1 MCISLVKVRLHI
13 NRPSISKLYGYVV
26 EIAKPLIRIGSEE
39 EERCTHT
46 YSKKAIERSCG
57 EDRRENGL
65 WEIPSFSPLGS
76 PYLFKYHLFTARYLR
91 YCCYCVYWDVR
102 KHGILTYIVVV
113 HLPHIHGLHYLPS
126 SHSVIWCKK
135 QLPCFSEKARK
146 RKYVQTWY

>member
-1 MCISLVKVRLHI
+1 M
-13 NRPSISKLYGYVV
+13 YVV

-91 YCCYCVYWDVR
+91 YCCCYCVYWDVR

-135 QLPCFSEKARK
+135 QLPCFSEKAWK
-146 RKYVQTWY
+146 RKNVQTWY